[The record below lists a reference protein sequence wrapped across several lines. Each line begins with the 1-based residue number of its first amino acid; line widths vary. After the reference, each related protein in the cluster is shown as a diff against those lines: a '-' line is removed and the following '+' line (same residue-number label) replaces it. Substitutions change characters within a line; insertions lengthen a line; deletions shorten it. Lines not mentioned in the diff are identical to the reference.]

1 MKNIFLFLFFTLAI
15 SASVDAQ
22 SKKEQKKAK
31 ALEEF
36 EATKKLVESENFE
49 FQADWATPTS
59 GRRVSLTTNPNFLKY
74 SKDSVDIYL
83 PYFGQITGGGASM
96 TGDGGIV
103 CNGPRSKYKMT
114 VDDKKQKIIIDFE
127 VSNKDDTF
135 KFNMQIYKS
144 GSTFINVNSNF
155 RNSISYDGKI
165 KIPQPENN

>member
-1 MKNIFLFLFFTLAI
+1 MKNTFFLLFFTILLSSSI
-15 SASVDAQ
+15 NAQ
-22 SKKEQKKAK
+22 SKKEEKKAK
-31 ALEEF
+31 AQKEF
-36 EATKKLVESENFE
+36 EATKKLVESEDFE
-49 FQADWATPTS
+49 FQADWATPAS

-83 PYFGQITGGGASM
+83 PYFGQITGGGASL

-103 CNGPRSKYKMT
+103 CNGPRNKYKMT

-135 KFNMQIYKS
+135 KFNMQVYKS

-155 RNSISYDGKI
+155 RNTISYDGKI
-165 KIPQPENN
+165 KSPPPPKK